1 MAEEDK
7 ERFQDNGAQDK
18 QQIVK
23 DAGHGEQPKAENT
36 AETKEKEVA
45 REAGEQEVTRVAEEN
60 GAERTSE
67 EYASGT
73 AQVSEKN
80 EITPEKKRKKSI
92 GKRILRAGLIL
103 VGADKVYDAYAD
115 AFRKDDKLAENRP
128 KKTQRVVAATLET
141 IGAKDVYDEASA
153 LFKKDKSQ
161 DKKSKK
167 VIKKILQSIK
177 VVCKAG
183 IFVCKC
189 LMKAVGPGVY
199 VVSKILKKTLVVANM
214 AQNVVNAQSGK
225 AAAFEVVDGAINMV
239 WPDKENKLSK
249 GVNRV
254 ADKVEKA
261 GRVVRAT
268 SELSKED
275 ENDLSA
281 LVGATVRLDTSDNS
295 TDLAR
300 VNEFMLSGQQ
310 RLQEAKAR
318 MATFRAARQNE
329 EVSHDTAMA
338 EHLSEHVL
346 RAGGRKPMP
355 FSAQRMRMLQNGGMT
370 A

>member
-1 MAEEDK
+1 MAEENEEK
-7 ERFQDNGAQDK
+7 FQKNGEQE
-18 QQIVK
+18 QYQVVTNM
-23 DAGHGEQPKAENT
+23 GRENQPKAENT
-36 AETKEKEVA
+36 AETEEKE
-45 REAGEQEVTRVAEEN
+45 AE
-60 GAERTSE
+60 
-67 EYASGT
+67 
-73 AQVSEKN
+73 QVSEKN
-80 EITPEKKRKKSI
+80 EIASEKKRKKSI
-92 GKRILRAGLIL
+92 GKRVLRAGLIL
-103 VGADKVYDAYAD
+103 VGADKVYDVYAD

-128 KKTQRVVAATLET
+128 QKMQRVIATTLEAT
-141 IGAKDVYDEASA
+141 GAKDVYDEASA

-167 VIKKILQSIK
+167 VIKKIIQSIK

-199 VVSKILKKTLVVANM
+199 VVSKILKKTLVAANTV
-214 AQNVVNAQSGK
+214 QNAVNAKSGK
-225 AAAFEVVDGAINMV
+225 ATAFEVVDGAINMV
-239 WPDKENKLSK
+239 WPDKENKPSK
-249 GVNRV
+249 GVNKV

-261 GRVVRAT
+261 GRVVRAA

-318 MATFRAARQNE
+318 MATLRAARQNE
-329 EVSHDTAMA
+329 EVSRDTAVA
-338 EHLSEHVL
+338 EHTAEHVQ
-346 RAGGRKPMP
+346 RAGVRKPVP